1 MNANGLRDS
10 AARLPFVAPAATIP
24 SSMMDELLLAPG
36 LMEEMIA
43 HAAAHYPEEACGL
56 LGGRDSR
63 ATRLYPVENML
74 HSPVAY
80 EMEPLQQVRAML
92 DIEAEGLELVA
103 IYHSHPGGPARP
115 SVSDVAQA
123 YYPDSAQII
132 VSLAGRD
139 RPEVRAFTIRDGH
152 VRAIGLAMAS

>member
-1 MNANGLRDS
+1 
-10 AARLPFVAPAATIP
+10 
-24 SSMMDELLLAPG
+24 MMVELQLAPG

-56 LGGRDSR
+56 LGGDGSY
-63 ATRLYPVENML
+63 AARLYPVENLL

-92 DIEAEGLELVA
+92 DIEAAGLELVA

-115 SVSDVAQA
+115 SITDVAQA
-123 YYPDSAQII
+123 YYPDSAQVI
-132 VSLAGRD
+132 VSLAD
-139 RPEVRAFTIRDGH
+139 PARPDVRAYTIRDGA
-152 VRAIGLAMAS
+152 VRAIDLATET